1 MPNAT
6 QWTKEDGECLCQAY
20 TNISEDGATSTDQ
33 TSDLFWNSMYTAYQL
48 LSGNGATV
56 RKADAFQTHWAGLI
70 RPDVALFAS
79 ALTSVQA
86 EHRSGWSEEDNMA
99 EAENCLTAKREQL
112 NANTLK
118 SFEDGKNSNVSSV
131 PLHAEDVVD
140 SADNA
145 EFRMADRVSHISY
158 FLNVLQLVSSYE
170 LPATPD
176 RLSGAQR
183 AHGHRPLTTALTRE
197 RVSLSFHP
205 SDTRCRTTKS
215 FGDLLSI
222 QFQ

>member
-20 TNISEDGATSTDQ
+20 TNISEDGAISTDQ

-118 SFEDGKNSNVSSV
+118 SFEDGKNRSERKLRIRPEAFRLMHCYKILKQSARSMRDV
-131 PLHAEDVVD
+131 P
-140 SADNA
+140 
-145 EFRMADRVSHISY
+145 
-158 FLNVLQLVSSYE
+158 
-170 LPATPD
+170 TPRKRS
-176 RLSGAQR
+176 RLSVNSME
-183 AHGHRPLTTALTRE
+183 T
-197 RVSLSFHP
+197 
-205 SDTRCRTTKS
+205 
-215 FGDLLSI
+215 
-222 QFQ
+222 